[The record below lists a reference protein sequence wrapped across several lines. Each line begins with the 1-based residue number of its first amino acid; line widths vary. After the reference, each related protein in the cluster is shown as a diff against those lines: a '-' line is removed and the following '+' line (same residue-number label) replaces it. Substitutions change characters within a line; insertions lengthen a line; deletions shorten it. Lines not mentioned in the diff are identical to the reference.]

1 MAKQPD
7 PLHVQVMNVSLILY
21 AEHEFNA
28 STFAARSCASTL
40 SDIHSCITA
49 AIGTLRGPLHGGANE
64 AAMEMI
70 ERWNTPDEAE
80 RGILEALARR
90 DKIRGLAMR
99 STVRPILATR

>member
-1 MAKQPD
+1 M
-7 PLHVQVMNVSLILY
+7 HCSLILY

-28 STFAARSCASTL
+28 STFAARVCASTL

-70 ERWNTPDEAE
+70 EDWQTPDEAE
-80 RGILEALARR
+80 ANIMQMLAN
-90 DKIRGLAMR
+90 
-99 STVRPILATR
+99 